1 MKNTIT
7 VAELI
12 AMLEKVE
19 DKNTVV
25 EFHSTSN
32 STYKTTIEKVET
44 HSFGL
49 KRTTITIK

>member
-1 MKNTIT
+1 MKHNIT

-25 EFHSTSN
+25 EFHNIGRQCYPDTIVDVKTSKYIN
-32 STYKTTIEKVET
+32 
-44 HSFGL
+44 
-49 KRTTITIK
+49 RTTITIK